1 MTTIPT
7 RTTRRSAP
15 PPRPAKWP
23 TNNPKA
29 TLLSGKRMR
38 QLRITSYSAPAK
50 TNKNTHPTVVINRR
64 GTAEA
69 SEETEKT
76 TTVSEA
82 IGGVAISTAMIGHL
96 AKANTKKTSRMA
108 GVDPSET
115 KGATTKDAETTGRVS
130 SHTVSASTSVRSI

>member
-7 RTTRRSAP
+7 RTIRRSAP

-29 TLLSGKRMR
+29 TQLSAKKMR
-38 QLRITSYSAPAK
+38 QLRITSFSAPAR
-50 TNKNTHPTVVINRR
+50 TNLNTHPTVVINRR

-76 TTVSEA
+76 TTVTEA
-82 IGGVAISTAMIGHL
+82 TGGAAISTAMIGHL
-96 AKANTKKTSRMA
+96 AKANIKKRSRMA
-108 GVDPSET
+108 GAGPSET
-115 KGATTKDAETTGRVS
+115 KGGTTKGAETTGKVTSR
-130 SHTVSASTSVRSI
+130 TVSASTSVRSI